1 MRKNTGKVLSMI
13 LAMAMVVSSFSATFV
28 SASTQEVVGTDAR
41 VNTVDSGAS
50 DDYDVVSDR
59 YEDLTL
65 IEDLDDAYEV
75 QTLDREDLDDVE
87 YVSFTKVSGDSLVKV
102 QRQDDDTKDLVLK
115 KNASGTETIR
125 INYKGTYTDDETDR
139 EVTARG
145 SIEVDITAN
154 VEGTIVLAPVGSYSE
169 TPDDVELAAVNDSG
183 FELAL
188 YMARHEEGE
197 TPSPV
202 GNWELV
208 KAYQDEDFDS
218 VEGDADYYT
227 NGYFDISSDKNF
239 TKSQDEVNEDISRA
253 EDEAAED
260 ETPGDVI
267 NPSDEITRYDA
278 DERIFYFGLKH
289 EDEEGGNYYAKTF
302 STRLEVYAPKVS
314 FDTDGARTPDWD
326 ETEKGDRIRVDIGV
340 GRKWRQNGSTEISK
354 LGARTLVSLYG
365 SQNFED
371 EKYSDIEDDA
381 KIVTGFEIIMD
392 SGSLN
397 VSGGS
402 LESIEGAETVTI
414 ENANISGD
422 VKASGSITVGE
433 GARVG
438 GAVKDADQ
446 VEIQDGATVGSVD
459 NDSSANENT
468 VTLDGAVV
476 SGNITTD
483 VFTANDNDEYNNSV
497 DGDIKAD
504 EFTVE
509 AIDGSFNVDGAM
521 IAASDTAEYTFEGD
535 NIAIGSIDGD
545 YYNPSVTFD
554 DSTVTLAVTNM
565 NSFNTTVVL
574 TNESDV
580 TINGSA
586 RLGSV
591 EVEEDSFLRFT
602 ADATIDEL
610 SGDGMVVAQAGQFHI
625 KGGMADVSLK
635 LNGLAIGSTA
645 FTADTDAVDEYDFNA
660 VGYSL
665 VKEAASST
673 VDRFV
678 VDAVSFAGL
687 AFDKEFVTIAQ
698 GYSDTIT
705 LAAYPTGTNAPAD
718 ARVMWELDGNDDAFN
733 VVVDPNTNV
742 ATINVTAYNADDNTA
757 NNATIRAYLV
767 DEDGYELEGY
777 VAATCKVTAVAQPE
791 VRGTL
796 RADTTSYT
804 LPVGGIYDIQFS
816 VTGVDATPVVTDSRT
831 GSVFQLTNL
840 GGNKYRV
847 TGVNEG
853 TAYVVATVGDTRVSV
868 AITVDNDAT
877 QGGEKGNNVSEIR

>member
-28 SASTQEVVGTDAR
+28 SASTQEVVGNDAR
-41 VNTVDSGAS
+41 VEVKDGADGANTIMTGDDEYHLVS
-50 DDYDVVSDR
+50 DKYDDLVVISDLDNAYDVM
-59 YEDLTL
+59 
-65 IEDLDDAYEV
+65 
-75 QTLDREDLDDVE
+75 TLDREPLDDVE

-102 QRQDDDTKDLVLK
+102 VKDEDDKDKRNLVVK

-125 INYKGTYTDDETDR
+125 INYKGIYTDDETDR

-154 VEGTIVLAPVGSYSE
+154 VEGTVVLAPVGEYSNE
-169 TPDDVELAAVNDSG
+169 EPDDVELAAVNDSG
-183 FELAL
+183 FQLAL
-188 YMARHEEGE
+188 YMAYHDGDSAVADWKLT
-197 TPSPV
+197 TP
-202 GNWELV
+202 
-208 KAYQDEDFDS
+208 YQDEDEKDS
-218 VEGDADYYT
+218 YT
-227 NGYFDISSDKNF
+227 GGYFDISSDKNF
-239 TKSQDEVNEDISRA
+239 YTADDQKEGYVSPDKSYTTDVTEFGGEVFN
-253 EDEAAED
+253 
-260 ETPGDVI
+260 
-267 NPSDEITRYDA
+267 
-278 DERIFYFGLKH
+278 FGLKH
-289 EDEEGGNYYAKTF
+289 EDEEGGNYWAKTF
-302 STRLEVYAPKVS
+302 STKLEVYAPKVEI
-314 FDTDGARTPDWD
+314 DENGPTEAKDEDGNYK
-326 ETEKGDRIRVDIGV
+326 KGDRIRVDIGV
-340 GRKWRQNGSTEISK
+340 GKKWKVSDEETEISK
-354 LGARTLVSLYG
+354 LGARTLLSLG
-365 SQNFED
+365 GVQNFED
-371 EKYSDIEDDA
+371 EKYSEIESEA
-381 KIVTGFEIIMD
+381 KIVTGYEIVMD
-392 SGSLN
+392 SGKLTI
-397 VSGGS
+397 SGGS
-402 LESIEGAETVTI
+402 IDSVDGAGSVSI
-414 ENANISGD
+414 ENATVSGD
-422 VKASGSITVGE
+422 VKAGTSVTVGE
-433 GARVG
+433 GAKVNG
-438 GAVKDADQ
+438 TVKDAKTVD
-446 VEIQDGATVGSVD
+446 IQDGATVGAVD
-459 NDSSANENT
+459 NDGKDST
-468 VTLDGAVV
+468 VTLDGATVNGNVV
-476 SGNITTD
+476 TD
-483 VFTANDNDEYNNSV
+483 SFISSDNDEYNNV
-497 DGDIKAD
+497 VKGDVKAD
-504 EFTVE
+504 TFDVE
-509 AIDGSFNVDGAM
+509 ATDGSLNVSGSM
-521 IAASDTAEYTFEGD
+521 IATADTAEYTFAGD
-535 NIAIGSIDGD
+535 NISIGSIDGD
-545 YYNPSVTFD
+545 YYNPTVNFD

-565 NSFNTTVVL
+565 NSFNTIFSL

-580 TINGSA
+580 TVNGSA

-591 EVEEDSFLRFT
+591 EVEEDSVLRFA
-602 ADATIDEL
+602 ADATVDEL

-625 KGGMADVSLK
+625 KSGIADVALK
-635 LNGLAIGSTA
+635 LNNLAIGSTA
-645 FTADTDAVDEYDFNA
+645 FTADADAVDESDFNP

-665 VKEAASST
+665 TKEAASST

-678 VDAVSFAGL
+678 VDAVNFAGL
-687 AFDKEFVTIAQ
+687 SFDKEFVTIAQ

-796 RADTTSYT
+796 KADTTSYT

>member
-41 VNTVDSGAS
+41 VNDTKTGET
-50 DDYDVVSDR
+50 DYDVVSDK
-59 YEDLTL
+59 YDDLIL
-65 IEDLDDAYEV
+65 IADLDDAYEV
-75 QTLDREDLDDVE
+75 QTMDRETLDDVE

-102 QRQDDDTKDLVLK
+102 VKDDDDKRNLMLK

-154 VEGTIVLAPVGSYSE
+154 VEGTIVLAPYKAEGYVE

-183 FELAL
+183 FKLAL
-188 YMARHEEGE
+188 YMAQHDNDLKADE
-197 TPSPV
+197 V
-202 GNWELV
+202 GVAVGSWDVVE
-208 KAYQDEDFDS
+208 AYYDPDSDDF
-218 VEGDADYYT
+218 E
-227 NGYFDISSDKNF
+227 GYFDISSDKNF
-239 TKSQDEVNEDISRA
+239 ESIDEDYDDKFDNNASEYNGTYYDEDKA
-253 EDEAAED
+253 
-260 ETPGDVI
+260 
-267 NPSDEITRYDA
+267 
-278 DERIFYFGLKH
+278 IFYFDLKH
-289 EDEEGGNYYAKTF
+289 DDEEGGNYYAKTF
-302 STRLEVYAPKVS
+302 STKLEVYAPKVEITADGGAKTVPAA
-314 FDTDGARTPDWD
+314 DTS
-326 ETEKGDRIRVDIGV
+326 EEIVKKGERIRVDIGV
-340 GRKWRQNGSTEISK
+340 DKKWRVGQGGHAEISK
-354 LGARTLVSLYG
+354 LGARTLLALDDATT
-365 SQNFED
+365 NFED
-371 EKYSDIEDDA
+371 EKYSEIESEA
-381 KIVTGFEIIMD
+381 KIVTGYEIVVD
-392 SGSLN
+392 SGSVN
-397 VSGGS
+397 MTGGSIESITINGADGENSVNVENATVSGDIDMN
-402 LESIEGAETVTI
+402 L
-414 ENANISGD
+414 
-422 VKASGSITVGE
+422 GSITVGE
-433 GARVG
+433 GAKVNG
-438 GAVKDADQ
+438 TLKDADKID
-446 VEIQDGATVGSVD
+446 IQDGAVVGAIDESNATVTMDGGSV
-459 NDSSANENT
+459 N
-468 VTLDGAVV
+468 
-476 SGNITTD
+476 GN
-483 VFTANDNDEYNNSV
+483 VRAKNFYANDNDEYNNSV
-497 DGDIKAD
+497 DGDIKA
-504 EFTVE
+504 EVIEIE
-509 AIDGSFNVDGAM
+509 ALDGSFNADGAL
-521 IAASDTAEYTFEGD
+521 IAATDTAEFTFEGD

-545 YYNPSVTFD
+545 YFNPTVNFD
-554 DSTVTLAVTNM
+554 DATMTLAITNM
-565 NSFNTTVVL
+565 NGFNTIFSL

-580 TINGSA
+580 TVSGSA
-586 RLGSV
+586 RLGSI
-591 EVEEDSFLRFT
+591 EVEEDSFLRFA
-602 ADATIDEL
+602 ADATVDEL
-610 SGDGMVVAQAGQFHI
+610 SGDGMVVANAGQFHI
-625 KGGMADVSLK
+625 KSGIADVQLR

-645 FTADTDAVDEYDFNA
+645 FTADADAVDESDFNP

-665 VKEAASST
+665 SKEAASST

-687 AFDKEFVTIAQ
+687 SFDKEFVTIAQ

-791 VRGTL
+791 IRGTL
-796 RADTTSYT
+796 KADTTSYT